1 MTVIRSFGHSG
12 RSARHSSGQIEA
24 TDAAYPEGD
33 MTRAIRHAFDA
44 LEALNVHQALRIAEM
59 ARVLGLPRSTTV
71 RAVSALEHFG
81 YIERRNDDS
90 RYVLTDR
97 VLHLSSGYSTPL
109 RLVALA
115 RPILDELCHDVRWP
129 VTLALPRGTGL
140 HVYYTTDA
148 LTPHKLF
155 TSTAGIELPIRDT
168 ASGLVYLAHVD
179 DATREMLLE
188 SSDRPEQGDRFSRSD
203 SVLMAAIEQ
212 VRRQG
217 HFVQDH
223 SFVQS
228 KQFDGFQTKECL
240 LAVPM
245 LAGDT
250 IVGVL
255 AARMVTR
262 AVKREWIEQEL
273 APKLKAA
280 AATIVAAELSERS
293 MASAEARPALRQR
306 HQRNAHV

>member
-1 MTVIRSFGHSG
+1 MLT
-12 RSARHSSGQIEA
+12 GQIVA
-24 TDAAYPEGD
+24 RRLQAGWH
-33 MTRAIRHAFDA
+33 MSRAIRHAFDA
-44 LEALNVHQALRIAEM
+44 LEALNVHQALRIAEI

-71 RAVSALEHFG
+71 RAVVALERFG
-81 YIERRNDDS
+81 YIERRRDDA

-109 RLVALA
+109 RIVALA
-115 RPILDELCHDVRWP
+115 RPVLDALCHEVHWP
-129 VTLALPRGTGL
+129 MTLALPRGTGL

-168 ASGLVYLAHVD
+168 ASGLVYLAFVD
-179 DATREMLLE
+179 EATRELLLE
-188 SSDRPEQGDRFSRSD
+188 SSERPVNGNRFSRSD
-203 SVLMAAIEQ
+203 AELLAAIDQ
-212 VRRQG
+212 VRRNG
-217 HFVQDH
+217 HFIQHH

-245 LAGDT
+245 LAGQE

-262 AVKREWIEQEL
+262 AIKRDWIETHL

-280 AATIVAAELSERS
+280 AAAIVAAELAERAAPAIES
-293 MASAEARPALRQR
+293 RPSLRLR
-306 HQRNAHV
+306 ATRSAHV